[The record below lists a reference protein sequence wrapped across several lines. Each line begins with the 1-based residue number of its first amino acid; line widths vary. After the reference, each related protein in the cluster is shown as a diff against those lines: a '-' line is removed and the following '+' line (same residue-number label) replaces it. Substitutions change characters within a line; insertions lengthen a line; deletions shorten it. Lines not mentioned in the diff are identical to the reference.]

1 MLVTQVGPSPGIRA
15 ADDLWMAR
23 YILSR
28 LAEEYG
34 TVATFDAQPVP
45 DWPGNGTFVYFSTKD
60 MREDDGILYVDFN
73 SKRIYSFN

>member
-1 MLVTQVGPSPGIRA
+1 MGPSPGIRA

-23 YILSR
+23 YILAR

-34 TVATFDAQPVP
+34 TVASFEPQPIP

-60 MREDDGILYVDFN
+60 MREDDGIL
-73 SKRIYSFN
+73 